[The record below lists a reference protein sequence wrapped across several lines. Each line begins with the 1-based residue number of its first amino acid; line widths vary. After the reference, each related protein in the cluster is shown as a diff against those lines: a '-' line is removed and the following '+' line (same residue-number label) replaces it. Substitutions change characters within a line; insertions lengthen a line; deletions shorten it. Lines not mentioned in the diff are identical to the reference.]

1 MHANMGSKK
10 IIIIVINA
18 ITAETG
24 NKKTTFIAINAINAI
39 KVN

>member
-10 IIIIVINA
+10 IIIIVINVRC
-18 ITAETG
+18 AETG
-24 NKKTTFIAINAINAI
+24 NKKTTFIAINAIHAI